1 MMQKGLR
8 TRGSILARA
17 APVFNMRGF
26 FGTSIEDLVKAT
38 GLKKGGLYNHY
49 PSKEALA
56 LAAFDYAISRFRERF
71 AEALREGQSAVG
83 SLQTIVEVMV
93 RSYTEPVVE
102 GGCPIL
108 NTAIESDDANPI
120 LREKAQAAMR
130 DLLRLISIHVKRGI
144 KSRELRADVEAR
156 VVATSIVGMCEG
168 ALMLSKLFDDPGH
181 IRRARAHLFAFIQSL
196 SA

>member
-1 MMQKGLR
+1 MQKGLR

-56 LAAFDYAISRFRERF
+56 LASFDYAIGKFRERF

-83 SLQTIVEVMV
+83 SLQTIVEVLV

-120 LREKAQAAMR
+120 LREKAQAAMHG
-130 DLLRLISIHVKRGI
+130 LLRLIGIHVKRGI
-144 KSRELRADVEAR
+144 KSGELRTDVDAR
-156 VVATSIVGMCEG
+156 AVATSIVGMCEG
-168 ALMLSKLFDDPGH
+168 ALMLSKLFDDPAH